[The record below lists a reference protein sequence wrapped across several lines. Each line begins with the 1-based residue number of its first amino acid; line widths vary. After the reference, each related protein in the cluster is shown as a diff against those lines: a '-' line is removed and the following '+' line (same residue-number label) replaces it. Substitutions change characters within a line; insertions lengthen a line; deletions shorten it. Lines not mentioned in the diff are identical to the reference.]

1 MVVIDIKNLN
11 RLAEAIKNKRK
22 SLAMSQ
28 AELAER
34 SGVDQSTIAYIE
46 SGKRLPGLM
55 NLLSIMNELNL
66 VLSVE
71 ESSNN
76 L

>member
-28 AELAER
+28 VELAER
-34 SGVDQSTIAYIE
+34 SGVNQSTIAYIE
-46 SGKRLPGLM
+46 SGKRLPGLI
-55 NLLSIMNELNL
+55 NLLSVLNELHM

>member
-76 L
+76 Y

>member
-1 MVVIDIKNLN
+1 MVVIDIKNIN

-22 SLAMSQ
+22 SLAISQ
-28 AELAER
+28 VELAER

-46 SGKRLPGLM
+46 SGKRLPGLI
-55 NLLSIMNELNL
+55 NLLSVLNELNL

>member
-28 AELAER
+28 VELAER

-76 L
+76 Y